1 MARRDQVV
9 IRDDIVQAATRIF
22 SRRGYHGTS
31 MQHIAEELG
40 MRKASLYHH
49 VSAKEDL
56 LFAIHQRLIDKL
68 VNGTLEVVSSSLG
81 PEEKLRRII
90 LVNTQMVTGDVDAVS
105 VFLKERDAIAGER
118 WAGVVAQRDVY
129 EQMVAGVIRDGVNSG
144 VFAQADPVLLTKAVL
159 SMPSWASMWFRAEG
173 PMGAEELAELF
184 SDVALY
190 GLVGRR

>member
-1 MARRDQVV
+1 M

-40 MRKASLYHH
+40 MRKPSLYHH

-68 VNGTLEVVSSSLG
+68 VDGTLEVVSSSLG

-90 LVNTQMVTGDVDAVS
+90 LVNTEMVTGDVDAVS

-129 EQMVAGVIRDGVNSG
+129 EQMVAGVIRDGVSSG
-144 VFAQADPVLLTKAVL
+144 VFAPSDPVLLTKAVL
-159 SMPSWASMWFRAEG
+159 SMPSWASMWYRADG
-173 PMGAEELAELF
+173 PMSAEQLAELF

-190 GLVGRR
+190 GLVGRRRSD

>member
-1 MARRDQVV
+1 MARREHVEV
-9 IRDDIVQAATRIF
+9 RDDIVQAATRIF

-68 VNGTLEVVSSSLG
+68 VDGTLEVVSSSLD

-129 EQMVAGVIRDGVNSG
+129 EQMVTGVIRDGVGSG
-144 VFAQADPVLLTKAVL
+144 VFAEADPALLTKAVL
-159 SMPSWASMWFRAEG
+159 SMPSWASMWYRAEG
-173 PMGAEELAELF
+173 PMGAEQLAELF

>member
-1 MARRDQVV
+1 MPRRETVV
-9 IRDDIVQAATRIF
+9 IRDDIVEAATRIF

-31 MQHIAEELG
+31 MQHIADELG
-40 MRKASLYHH
+40 MRKPSLYHH

-68 VNGTLEVVSSSLG
+68 VDGTLEVVSSSLG

-90 LVNTQMVTGDVDAVS
+90 LVNTEMVTGDVDAVS

-129 EQMVAGVIRDGVNSG
+129 ERMVAGVIRDGVSSG
-144 VFAQADPVLLTKAVL
+144 VFADADPVLLTKAVL
-159 SMPSWASMWFRAEG
+159 SMPSWASMWYRADG

>member
-1 MARRDQVV
+1 V

-40 MRKASLYHH
+40 MRKPSLYHH

-68 VNGTLEVVSSSLG
+68 VDGTLEVVSSSLG

-90 LVNTQMVTGDVDAVS
+90 LVNTEMVTGDVDAVS

-129 EQMVAGVIRDGVNSG
+129 EQMVAGVIRDGVSSG
-144 VFAQADPVLLTKAVL
+144 VFAPSDPVLLTKAVL
-159 SMPSWASMWFRAEG
+159 SMPSWASMWYRADG
-173 PMGAEELAELF
+173 PMSAEQLAELF

-190 GLVGRR
+190 GLVGRRRSD

>member
-1 MARRDQVV
+1 MARREHVV

-31 MQHIAEELG
+31 MQHIADELG

-90 LVNTQMVTGDVDAVS
+90 LVNTEMVTGDVDAVS

-118 WAGVVAQRDVY
+118 WTGVVAQRDVY
-129 EQMVAGVIRDGVNSG
+129 EQMVAGVIRDGVSSG
-144 VFAQADPVLLTKAVL
+144 VFAQADPALLTKAVL
-159 SMPSWASMWFRAEG
+159 SMPSWASMWFRADG

>member
-1 MARRDQVV
+1 M

-68 VNGTLEVVSSSLG
+68 VDGTLEVVSSSLG

-90 LVNTQMVTGDVDAVS
+90 LVNTRMVTGDVDAVT

-118 WAGVVAQRDVY
+118 WAGIVARRDVY
-129 EQMVAGVIRDGVNSG
+129 EQMVTGVIREGVTSG
-144 VFAQADPVLLTKAVL
+144 IFADAEPALLTKAVL
-159 SMPSWASMWFRAEG
+159 SMPSWASMWYRAEG
-173 PMGAEELAELF
+173 PKNAEQLAELF

-190 GLVGRR
+190 GLVGRPDNGR

>member
-1 MARRDQVV
+1 VARREQVV

-144 VFAQADPVLLTKAVL
+144 VFVQADPALLTKAVL

-173 PMGAEELAELF
+173 PMNAEQLAELF

-190 GLVGRR
+190 GIVGRR

>member
-9 IRDDIVQAATRIF
+9 IREDIVQAATRIF

-90 LVNTQMVTGDVDAVS
+90 LVNTEMVTGDVDAVS

-129 EQMVAGVIRDGVNSG
+129 EQMVTGVIRDGVNSG
-144 VFAQADPVLLTKAVL
+144 VFAPADPVLLTKAVL

>member
-1 MARRDQVV
+1 M
-9 IRDDIVQAATRIF
+9 IRDDIVEAATRIF

-31 MQHIAEELG
+31 MQHIADELG
-40 MRKASLYHH
+40 MRKPSLYHH

-68 VNGTLEVVSSSLG
+68 VDGTLEVVSSSLG

-90 LVNTQMVTGDVDAVS
+90 LVNTRMVTGDVDAVS

-129 EQMVAGVIRDGVNSG
+129 ERMVAGVIRDGVSSG
-144 VFAQADPVLLTKAVL
+144 VFADADPVLLTKAVL
-159 SMPSWASMWFRAEG
+159 SMPSWASMWYRADG

-190 GLVGRR
+190 GLVGRRSAD